1 MSRNSNDL
9 VNKICRELASEVV
22 KRERDPG
29 YRNFMDRE
37 ECVRKLANITNRE
50 VNAMDDIMEK
60 KIEDYVK
67 SERSKLD
74 YGI

>member
-1 MSRNSNDL
+1 
-9 VNKICRELASEVV
+9 
-22 KRERDPG
+22 
-29 YRNFMDRE
+29 MDRE
-37 ECVRKLANITNRE
+37 ECVRRLANITNRE